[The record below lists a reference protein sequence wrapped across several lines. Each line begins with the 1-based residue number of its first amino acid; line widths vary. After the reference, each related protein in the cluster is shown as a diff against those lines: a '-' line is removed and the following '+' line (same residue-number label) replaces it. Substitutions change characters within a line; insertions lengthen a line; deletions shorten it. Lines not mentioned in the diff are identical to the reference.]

1 MDAEEVLGI
10 HGDDAQEEVG
20 RSCQAVALEDLGD
33 ASDLVRDLG
42 ELLLLHVDRDEREEG
57 VAQGRGVD
65 PSVERE
71 ERVLLEAGE
80 PRLNGIPRQAE
91 LLGEGDDGAAG
102 VFREGPKDAGV
113 GGIHGVHDAQIST
126 EQECQIVQD
135 AQFPGNW
142 LYDLRDVSMV
152 TISGAH
158 RPPASEKDAY
168 QVSTYQMTAGHGGS
182 PIQLLSPDG
191 ARHPHERYDRFLA
204 DVDGRVDGVDGAD
217 LLASI
222 YEDMVVARRIDAEG
236 TALQRQGQLGLWP
249 PFVGQEAAQIG
260 SAHAIDRGDF
270 IFPSYREIGVAYVR
284 GAEPPD
290 LIRQWRGNAHSGW
303 DPFTLNMAPSQ
314 VVIGAQ
320 TLHAVGYAMG
330 VLFDG
335 AETAVITYF
344 GDGATSQGD
353 VNESMVFAASFQAP
367 VVFFCQNNQW
377 AISEPVG
384 IQAHVPVARRAPGF
398 GIPSVRIDG
407 NDVLACLAATREALE
422 RARSGNGPSYIEAV
436 TYRMGPHTTAD
447 DPTRYRDAN
456 ELEDWKE
463 RDPIARFEA
472 YLASIGVVDE
482 ALRTRTAAKADS
494 VAAALREATINMPDP
509 EPESLFEHVYA
520 GPQPVLE
527 RQRDHFERYRAGI
540 AAGIGASI
548 GAGSVAGAEGGQ

>member
-1 MDAEEVLGI
+1 
-10 HGDDAQEEVG
+10 
-20 RSCQAVALEDLGD
+20 
-33 ASDLVRDLG
+33 
-42 ELLLLHVDRDEREEG
+42 
-57 VAQGRGVD
+57 
-65 PSVERE
+65 
-71 ERVLLEAGE
+71 
-80 PRLNGIPRQAE
+80 
-91 LLGEGDDGAAG
+91 
-102 VFREGPKDAGV
+102 
-113 GGIHGVHDAQIST
+113 
-126 EQECQIVQD
+126 
-135 AQFPGNW
+135 
-142 LYDLRDVSMV
+142 
-152 TISGAH
+152 
-158 RPPASEKDAY
+158 
-168 QVSTYQMTAGHGGS
+168 MTAGHGGS

-191 ARHPHERYDRFLA
+191 VRHPHERYDRFLA
-204 DVDGRVDGVDGAD
+204 DVDGRVEGAD
-217 LLASI
+217 SAALLVSI

-260 SAHAIDRGDF
+260 SAHAIGPDDF
-270 IFPSYREIGVAYVR
+270 IFPSYREIGVAYAR
-284 GAEPPD
+284 GAELPD
-290 LIRQWRGNAHSGW
+290 LVRQWRGNAHSGW
-303 DPFTLNMAPSQ
+303 DPFAMNMGPSQ

-335 AETAVITYF
+335 AETAVVTYF

-384 IQAHVPVARRAPGF
+384 VQAHVPIARRAPGF
-398 GIPSVRIDG
+398 GISSVRVDG

-422 RARSGNGPSYIEAV
+422 RARSGNGPSFIEAV

-463 RDPIARFEA
+463 KDPIARFEA
-472 YLASIGVVDE
+472 YLASIGVVDD
-482 ALRTRTAAKADS
+482 AVRARAAEKADS
-494 VAAALREATINMPDP
+494 VAEAVREATIHMPDP

-527 RQRDHFERYRAGI
+527 RQRDHFERYRRGI
-540 AAGIGASI
+540 EGGIGA
-548 GAGSVAGAEGGQ
+548 GAATTAEGGR